1 MIYGDIAR
9 RGWEFTK
16 GGGLEIGKCKGRK
29 KNPLYVLGL
38 LNWAIKEGT
47 VGLGLSHPVY
57 IISIN
62 VAVSNRMG
70 KGNKCHNVVV
80 GREGSELHMSC
91 QHL

>member
-1 MIYGDIAR
+1 MIYCDIAR

-29 KNPLYVLGL
+29 KTPLYVLGL

-62 VAVSNRMG
+62 VAVSNRMR
-70 KGNKCHNVVV
+70 KGIKCHKKLT
-80 GREGSELHMSC
+80 GKQASEA
-91 QHL
+91 